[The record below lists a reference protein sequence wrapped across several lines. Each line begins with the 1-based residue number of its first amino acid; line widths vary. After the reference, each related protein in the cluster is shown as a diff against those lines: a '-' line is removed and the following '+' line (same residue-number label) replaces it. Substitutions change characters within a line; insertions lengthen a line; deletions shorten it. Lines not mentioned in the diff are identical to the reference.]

1 MRWSLA
7 VIAGAPLLMAT
18 SCIHTYQMR
27 TAPGPERTR
36 PAIVSERYGGEPV
49 FVNGLTVRRCRP
61 KQLPH
66 VAWAVERGP
75 AADTPDTAEAAD
87 SVVYGRAPAG
97 FLETH
102 PPEPLAPGC
111 YEMEGHARPWRSLAG
126 RDSAGWGV
134 FHMPADSAARDG
146 GWDPRPEK
154 EMRRALLECRGAFR
168 RARTA
173 ADTAEADARVFAVA
187 DTTVS
192 CAFARTHL
200 AEAMRRE
207 PSRARAAFN
216 GLGALGA
223 LFAASYALGALDR
236 ARHR

>member
-27 TAPGPERTR
+27 TAPGPERGR
-36 PAIVSERYGGEPV
+36 PAIVSERYGGERV
-49 FVNGLTVRRCRP
+49 FVNALAVRRCRP
-61 KQLPH
+61 EQLPH

-75 AADTPDTAEAAD
+75 AADTAEAAD

-111 YEMEGHARPWRSLAG
+111 YEMEGHARPWRSFAG
-126 RDSAGWGV
+126 RDSTGWGV
-134 FHMPADSAARDG
+134 FHMPADSGAVDG
-146 GWDPRPEK
+146 EWDLRPEK
-154 EMRRALLECRGAFR
+154 QMRRALLACRGAFR

-173 ADTAEADARVFAVA
+173 ADTAETDTRVFPVA

-192 CAFARTHL
+192 CALARTGL
-200 AEAMRRE
+200 ADAMHRE
-207 PSRARAAFN
+207 PSRARAALNAIAAFS
-216 GLGALGA
+216 A
-223 LFAASYALGALDR
+223 LFAASYAVGALDR
-236 ARHR
+236 AR

>member
-18 SCIHTYQMR
+18 SCIHTYPMR
-27 TAPGPERTR
+27 TAPGPVRGR
-36 PAIVSERYGGEPV
+36 PAIVSERYGGERV

-61 KQLPH
+61 EQLPH

-75 AADTPDTAEAAD
+75 AADSAEAAD

-102 PPEPLAPGC
+102 PPEPLAPRC
-111 YEMEGHARPWRSLAG
+111 YEMDGHARPWRSFAG
-126 RDSAGWGV
+126 RDSTGWGV
-134 FHMPADSAARDG
+134 FHIAGDSATDG
-146 GWDPRPEK
+146 EWDVRADK
-154 EMRRALLECRGAFR
+154 QMRRALLACRGAFR

-173 ADTAEADARVFAVA
+173 ADTAQADTRVFPVA

-200 AEAMRRE
+200 AGAMRRE
-207 PSRARAAFN
+207 PSRGRAALN
-216 GLGALGA
+216 GIAAFSA
-223 LFAASYALGALDR
+223 LFAASYAVGALDR